1 MLLGATDLIPFAK
14 VQSVGND
21 FVLVEAR
28 HAGEDL
34 SSLALRMCARH
45 TSIGSDGLLVV
56 EPIDRNRM
64 RMRMFN
70 PDGTE
75 DFCGNGLRCAA
86 VYAAEE
92 GWVDPSR
99 FVIEHYG
106 REVPS
111 RVEGARATTVL
122 GKASFRAHD
131 VPWGTE
137 AQADEEWFQRELSC
151 GTWAGLATLVS
162 TGSTHTILLV
172 DELPDDLTVCRLG
185 SQLEHHPIFP
195 QRTSVIWAQR
205 IGHDHLKLRIWERG
219 VGETWG
225 CGTGSSAAAVT
236 IGRIDGAGP
245 RRIRVENPGGTV
257 WVSFCDWS
265 NDISAE
271 GEAFRVYSGEF

>member
-1 MLLGATDLIPFAK
+1 LIPFVK

-28 HAGEDL
+28 HAGDDL
-34 SSLALRMCARH
+34 SSLAIRMCARH

-56 EPIDRNRM
+56 EPLDPLRI

-92 GWVDPSR
+92 GWVDPAG
-99 FVIEHYG
+99 FVIEHFG
-106 REVPS
+106 RDVPS

-122 GKASFRAHD
+122 GRASFRAGH

-137 AQADEEWFQRELSC
+137 AQADEEWFQRELSA
-151 GTWAGLATLVS
+151 GSWSGLATLVS

-172 DELPDDLTVCRLG
+172 DELPDDLTVSRLG
-185 SQLEHHPIFP
+185 AQLEHHPLFP
-195 QRTSVIWAQR
+195 QRTSVIWAKR
-205 IGHDHLKLRIWERG
+205 VGEDVLKVRIWERG

-236 IGRIDGAGP
+236 VGRMDDRGA
-245 RRIRVENPGGTV
+245 RRIQVDNPGGTV
-257 WVSFCDWS
+257 WVSFTDWTG
-265 NDISAE
+265 DISAE